1 MFFKNHSP
9 NDRLSIWR
17 NLRQKEFNT
26 SKDLIAEYKDI
37 KVLSRYID
45 YYTPKS
51 WPNPFEIVSE
61 GYFCHSGVT
70 LLITS
75 HLLHQN
81 FISSNEIQLPVISN
95 NIDGTHGLVLVDNN
109 DVYNFVP
116 GKIIDLDYV
125 KENSTIF
132 TVHKLAKNQF
142 IY

>member
-1 MFFKNHSP
+1 MFFKNHSA

-26 SKDLIAEYKDI
+26 SKDLVAEYKNI

>member
-1 MFFKNHSP
+1 MFFKNHSA

-17 NLRQKEFNT
+17 SFRQKEFTNAEEI
-26 SKDLIAEYKDI
+26 LLEYKSI
-37 KVLSRYID
+37 KVCSRYID

-75 HLLHQN
+75 HLLHKN
-81 FISSNEIQLPVISN
+81 FISCSEIELPVISN

-116 GKIIDLDYV
+116 GEIVDLDFV

-132 TVHKLAKNQF
+132 TVHKLDKNQF
-142 IY
+142 TY

>member
-1 MFFKNHSP
+1 MFFKNHSA

-26 SKDLIAEYKDI
+26 SKDLIAEYEGI
-37 KVLSRYID
+37 KVVPRYID

-70 LLITS
+70 LLIAS
-75 HLLHQN
+75 HLLHKN

-95 NIDGTHGLVLVDNN
+95 NIDGSDGLVLVDNN

-116 GKIIDLDYV
+116 GKIVDLDYV

-132 TVHKLAKNQF
+132 TVHKLDKNQF

>member
-1 MFFKNHSP
+1 MFFKNHSA

-26 SKDLIAEYKDI
+26 SKDLVAEYENI

-70 LLITS
+70 LLIAS
-75 HLLHQN
+75 HLLHKN

-95 NIDGTHGLVLVDNN
+95 NIDGSDGLVLVDNN

-116 GKIIDLDYV
+116 GKIVDLDYV

>member
-109 DVYNFVP
+109 DVYNFFP

-132 TVHKLAKNQF
+132 TVHKLDKNQF

>member
-1 MFFKNHSP
+1 MFFKNHSA

-26 SKDLIAEYKDI
+26 SKDLIAEYKNI

-75 HLLHQN
+75 HLLHKN